1 MVRAVVLAVVLLA
14 ATGCSWM
21 RGADTRMLPRD
32 RNAEVVYVALGDS
45 TVEGIGASRPE
56 TNYVSRL
63 HARLRERYPNARL
76 VNLGDGGATSRD
88 VLRRQLDRAVELK
101 PQLLTLSVGPNDIT
115 SRVPVAQY
123 AENMDAILGRL
134 AADTD
139 AVIVINLL
147 PDLAVTPRFRGGAAA
162 VVGRLSS
169 EFNEAL
175 AEVAARQMRE
185 LLLAVTSRVRGLA
198 EEGRPVEWI
207 QDSLRFDDIR
217 RKVPAWA
224 DKEHDEDWD
233 YIVRTVIE
241 RAWRGVRGQ
250 G

>member
-175 AEVAARQMRE
+175 AEVAARHGAMVVDLYQASRREVPGHPE
-185 LLLAVTSRVRGLA
+185 LLALDGYHPSDLGYARWAELMWEAVQTR
-198 EEGRPVEWI
+198 
-207 QDSLRFDDIR
+207 IR
-217 RKVPAWA
+217 S
-224 DKEHDEDWD
+224 
-233 YIVRTVIE
+233 
-241 RAWRGVRGQ
+241 
-250 G
+250 